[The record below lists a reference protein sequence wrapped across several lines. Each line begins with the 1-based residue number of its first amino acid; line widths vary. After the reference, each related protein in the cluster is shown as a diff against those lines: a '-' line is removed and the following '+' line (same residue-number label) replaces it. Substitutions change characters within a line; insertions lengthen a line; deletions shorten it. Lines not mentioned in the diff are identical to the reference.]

1 MKITKILAAIAA
13 AAAVLSFAGCSNNN
27 TSSSSAADSSSAAES
42 TASTAEAASNT
53 AETDSKASTAE
64 AASNTAET
72 DSKASTAEVVAAAPT
87 AEASAFDVTAM
98 YGNWILAGIN
108 NGTETLSVADYADSI
123 GAAAEDCLV
132 AIAIDENGYTTAT
145 SGAEA
150 TFAYTVS
157 DNGIAVD
164 LGEGAIL
171 NVVYDADTN
180 GLYYAASD
188 AEGNVL
194 KFVFMSADEETAA
207 TAQASATAEA
217 AE

>member
-1 MKITKILAAIAA
+1 MANTYRKKRIQGETQAMKITKILAAIAA

-42 TASTAEAASNT
+42 TASTAEAAS
-53 AETDSKASTAE
+53 A
-64 AASNTAET
+64 TAET

-132 AIAIDENGYTTAT
+132 VIAIDENGYTTAT
-145 SGAEA
+145 SGAES

-188 AEGNVL
+188 ADGNVL
-194 KFVFMSADEETAA
+194 KFVFMNADEETAA

>member
-1 MKITKILAAIAA
+1 MKITKILAAVVA

-42 TASTAEAASNT
+42 TASNAEAASTTAQTDSTAQTESKAPT
-53 AETDSKASTAE
+53 AEDAATAPTAE
-64 AASNTAET
+64 A
-72 DSKASTAEVVAAAPT
+72 VAT

-132 AIAIDENGYTTAT
+132 YIAIDENGYTTAT
-145 SGAEA
+145 SGAES

-164 LGEGAIL
+164 FGEGAIL

-188 AEGNVL
+188 ADGNIL
-194 KFVFMSADEETAA
+194 KFVFVNADEETAA

>member
-42 TASTAEAASNT
+42 T
-53 AETDSKASTAE
+53 ASTAE

>member
-1 MKITKILAAIAA
+1 MANTYRKKRIQGETQAMKITKILAAVAA

-42 TASTAEAASNT
+42 TAS
-53 AETDSKASTAE
+53 
-64 AASNTAET
+64 
-72 DSKASTAEVVAAAPT
+72 T

-132 AIAIDENGYTTAT
+132 VIAIDENGYTTAT
-145 SGAEA
+145 SGAES

>member
-42 TASTAEAASNT
+42 TASTAEAAST
-53 AETDSKASTAE
+53 
-64 AASNTAET
+64 TAET

-87 AEASAFDVTAM
+87 AEAPAFDVTAM

-132 AIAIDENGYTTAT
+132 VIAIDENGYTTAT
-145 SGAEA
+145 SGAES

-180 GLYYAASD
+180 GLYYMASD
-188 AEGNVL
+188 ADGNVL
-194 KFVFMSADEETAA
+194 KFVFMNADEETA
-207 TAQASATAEA
+207 E
-217 AE
+217 